1 MFAALMSRL
10 GPGRVSGPAAEWLRA
25 SGHRVLLDRALQ
37 LRESGESRRL
47 ADLEV
52 DEAFG
57 YLWPRLRSL
66 PDAQV
71 LLAAPTVPVRD

>member
-25 SGHRVLLDRALQ
+25 SGHRVLLDLALQ